1 MMTTPEGMESLYAS
15 IGANIK
21 PGGAF
26 FNLDTAS
33 PENEQL
39 NDLFRK
45 VRRAEATEPRVAYR
59 TPDQQAHDQLLHHR
73 FATLQKHFDW
83 LRAGGFDTVDCF
95 WKRMG
100 QALVGGYKA

>member
-1 MMTTPEGMESLYAS
+1 M
-15 IGANIK
+15 
-21 PGGAF
+21 
-26 FNLDTAS
+26 
-33 PENEQL
+33 
-39 NDLFRK
+39 R
-45 VRRAEATEPRVAYR
+45 YR

-83 LRAGGFDTVDCF
+83 LRAAGFDTVDCF